1 MWRWFCY
8 LSLNLNP
15 VSFPILMLKLYRLY
29 NAIKT
34 FNVTGI
40 AIRVYCSYDRL

>member
-1 MWRWFCY
+1 MWRWFTY
-8 LSLNLNP
+8 LS
-15 VSFPILMLKLYRLY
+15 YRLY

>member
-1 MWRWFCY
+1 MWRWFSY

-15 VSFPILMLKLYRLY
+15 VYRVY

-40 AIRVYCSYDRL
+40 AIRVNCSYDRL